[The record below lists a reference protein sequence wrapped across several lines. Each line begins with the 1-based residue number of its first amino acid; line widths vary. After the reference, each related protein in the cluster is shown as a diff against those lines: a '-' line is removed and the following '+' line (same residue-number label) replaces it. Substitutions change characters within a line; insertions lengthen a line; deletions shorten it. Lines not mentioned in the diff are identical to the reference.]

1 MKIIALI
8 TMAVMVTN
16 GLITPKATRSS
27 EWGPLKCLTHFE
39 IWERSE
45 PYLGVISKVDS
56 HSECEKSGIYHTM
69 DLEPSVV
76 RAFDDLA
83 WFNFRNE
90 HNKVCFKIITKQFLD
105 RMPQSIKH
113 CNFRNT
119 ALRKK
124 PWPASG
130 SLERT

>member
-16 GLITPKATRSS
+16 GLITPKASRSS
-27 EWGPLKCLTHFE
+27 EWGPLKCLTHLG

-69 DLEPSVV
+69 DLEPSEV
-76 RAFDDLA
+76 RAYDDLA
-83 WFNFRNE
+83 WLNFRNE
-90 HNKVCFKIITKQFLD
+90 HNKVCFNIKAKESFD
-105 RMPQSIKH
+105 SMGQSI
-113 CNFRNT
+113 
-119 ALRKK
+119 
-124 PWPASG
+124 
-130 SLERT
+130 